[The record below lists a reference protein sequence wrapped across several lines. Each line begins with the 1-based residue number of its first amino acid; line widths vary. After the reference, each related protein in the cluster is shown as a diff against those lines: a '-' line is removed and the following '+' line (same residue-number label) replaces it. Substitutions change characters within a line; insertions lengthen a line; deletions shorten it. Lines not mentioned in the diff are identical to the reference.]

1 MKYCPFCGAALLGS
15 AVSFC
20 SECGKPIPTA
30 PQPQTQTEAPM
41 DHHEPILPKL
51 DDQWEATAAVGKE
64 SQSQDDDPQVKSAG
78 KLPRNER
85 KKKPRKQ
92 KKAVKKEKRRKNQPS
107 EYDTPPDPQDD
118 GYDGYYE
125 DVRPLDNGHEKER
138 MDPELIKKIIMV
150 AGGAAL
156 IIILAIVMMLLL

>member
-30 PQPQTQTEAPM
+30 SQTQTEAPM
-41 DHHEPILPKL
+41 SRHEPILPKL
-51 DDQWEATAAVGKE
+51 DDQWEATAAAGKE
-64 SQSQDDDPQVKSAG
+64 SPSPDDSPQVRPTSKW
-78 KLPRNER
+78 LRNER
-85 KKKPRKQ
+85 GKKPRRQ
-92 KKAVKKEKRRKNQPS
+92 KKATKKEKRRKNQSS
-107 EYDTPPDPQDD
+107 EYDIPPDPQDD
-118 GYDGYYE
+118 GYDGYYD

>member
-20 SECGKPIPTA
+20 SECGKPIPTTS
-30 PQPQTQTEAPM
+30 QTQTEAPM
-41 DHHEPILPKL
+41 DRHEPILPKL
-51 DDQWEATAAVGKE
+51 DDQWEATAAAGEK
-64 SQSQDDDPQVKSAG
+64 SQSPDNDPQVKPAG

-85 KKKPRKQ
+85 KKKPRRQ
-92 KKAVKKEKRRKNQPS
+92 KKSAKKGKPRKNQSS
-107 EYDTPPDPQDD
+107 EYDAPPDPQDD

>member
-1 MKYCPFCGAALLGS
+1 MKYCPFCGAALPGG

-20 SECGKPIPTA
+20 PECGKPIPA
-30 PQPQTQTEAPM
+30 APQTQAEKSRDRP
-41 DHHEPILPKL
+41 EPILPKL
-51 DDQWEATAAVGKE
+51 DDQWEATAAADEGSQFPDENSQEKAVGK
-64 SQSQDDDPQVKSAG
+64 SS
-78 KLPRNER
+78 RNER
-85 KKKPRKQ
+85 NKKPHRQ
-92 KKAVKKEKRRKNQPS
+92 KKAHKKENRRKNPS
-107 EYDTPPDPQDD
+107 SEDDIEPDPQDE
-118 GYDGYYE
+118 GYDGYYD

>member
-30 PQPQTQTEAPM
+30 PQTQTEDPM
-41 DHHEPILPKL
+41 DRHEPILPKL
-51 DDQWEATAAVGKE
+51 DDQWEATAAAGKE
-64 SQSQDDDPQVKSAG
+64 PQSTDENPQIKPAR
-78 KLPRNER
+78 KLPRSER
-85 KKKPRKQ
+85 KKKLRKQ
-92 KKAVKKEKRRKNQPS
+92 KKAVKKEKPRKNQSS
-107 EYDTPPDPQDD
+107 EYDASPDPQDD